1 MSKVKFIQLS
11 ADSKAQ
17 YEEKLADAKSSYPGA
32 VIFVTYTDD
41 TNSNK
46 QKQEIWA
53 NGKKYEVGG
62 GGGNVVYGTD
72 MIDADG
78 RTYIWQIDK
87 QTGLPAETED
97 GKLIPEYTGIT
108 GSDGSIYVYTG
119 EKTQTAYYWV
129 SVDNSGKWVP
139 FNVDAEN
146 VWFHEDITL
155 AGNYTSIGNF
165 SKTSITGTA
174 SLYDKLG
181 LKDDTTDFSLKTLIT
196 KLLSEVVFP
205 TPSNPS
211 YATLTSSVTAPSIT
225 SSTSG
230 VANNAILNIG
240 DEITIKSV
248 TANDST
254 YSGQKYTKISGLT
267 HGYSNDG
274 KTLTSANSYIQ
285 TGNYA
290 TPTLTS
296 NTVYTLSYS
305 ITSGF
310 STLSLPTDA
319 SDAAAANCSIDAI
332 EDIKVDKGKNTLTL
346 TETGRGHTTT
356 ATALSSVYIT
366 SNIGTWDT
374 SHKTNTISAKT
385 LTSTNPSN
393 STSFTVYGVMPIY
406 TNGASSSI
414 TDKGTYVY
422 SDAIYSLANNYVYQ
436 VSNNKVITQQFKLG
450 FAGPAAGAWILY
462 VPTGSTFTALQYNTA
477 SGKYDLTRVFTK
489 SAESDK
495 SGYDKYMFTDTNAG
509 NGTVQISLTIK
520 N

>member
-1 MSKVKFIQLS
+1 MSKVKFIQINAINPEEYQNKLS
-11 ADSKAQ
+11 TALDQHK
-17 YEEKLADAKSSYPGA
+17 GA
-32 VIFVTYTDD
+32 IVFGNYTDG
-41 TNSNK
+41 TET
-46 QKQEIWA
+46 KQEIWA
-53 NGKKYEVGG
+53 NGTKYEVGG
-62 GGGNVVYGTD
+62 GSGKVIYNTD
-72 MIDADG
+72 KIDSDG
-78 RTYIWQIDK
+78 RTY
-87 QTGLPAETED
+87 TGEGDSKKFTD
-97 GKLIPEYTGIT
+97 IS
-108 GSDGSIYVYTG
+108 GSEGSIYVYTG
-119 EKTQTAYYWV
+119 ATSQTAYYWDV
-129 SVDNSGKWVP
+129 ENNKWLP

-165 SKTSITGTA
+165 SKTSIEGTA

-181 LKDDTTDFSLKTLIT
+181 LEDQTKDFSLKTLIT

-205 TPSNPS
+205 TPTEPS
-211 YATLTSSVTAPSIT
+211 YATLTSSVTAPTIT

-230 VANNAILNIG
+230 VSNNAILNIG
-240 DEITIKSV
+240 DKITIKSV
-248 TANDST
+248 TANASQ
-254 YSGQKYTKISGLT
+254 YSGQTYTEISGLT

-274 KTLTSANSYIQ
+274 QTLTCADSYIQ
-285 TGNYA
+285 SDEYA

-305 ITSGF
+305 KPSGF

-319 SDAAAANCSIDAI
+319 SDADAADCSIDAI
-332 EDIKVDKGKNTLTL
+332 EGIKVDKGKNTLTL

-374 SHKTNTISAKT
+374 KHKTSAISSKT
-385 LTSTNPSN
+385 LTSTNPSH

-422 SDAIYSLANNYVYQ
+422 SDTIYSLANTYVYQ
-436 VSNNKVITQQFKLG
+436 ISNNKVTTKSFKLG
-450 FAGPAAGAWILY
+450 FAGPAAGAWIIY
-462 VPTGSTFTALQYNTA
+462 VPTGWTFTALQYNSNA
-477 SGKYDLTRVFTK
+477 GKYDFKREFTK
-489 SAESDK
+489 SDATDRQ
-495 SGYDKYMFTDTNAG
+495 GYDKYTFTDTNAG
-509 NGTVQISLTIK
+509 NGTVQITLTAK